1 MTNSNCEMLDEC
13 RHDKRCFNYFNC
25 LDSPSG
31 ITQEKF
37 IQVKYKKLVPE
48 AQMPT
53 YASPGDAGMDLFAVK
68 AATVWAYH
76 KAIISTG
83 IAMEIPGGYFGMIR
97 PRSGL
102 AVKYGLTAT
111 SSGVIDSSY
120 RGEIKVLLHN
130 LGTQRYDISV
140 GDRIA
145 QLLILPVFHAILE
158 ETDELSTSIR
168 GEKGHGSTGK

>member
-1 MTNSNCEMLDEC
+1 MTHAE
-13 RHDKRCFNYFNC
+13 
-25 LDSPSG
+25 SG
-31 ITQEKF
+31 GIKYPWEITQEKL
-37 IQVKYKKLVPE
+37 IQVKYKRLVPE

-53 YASPGDAGMDLFAVK
+53 YALAGDAGMDLFSVK
-68 AATVWAYH
+68 EVTVWAYH
-76 KAIISTG
+76 KAVVPTG
-83 IAMEIPGGYFGMIR
+83 IAIEIPRGYFGMIR

-102 AVKYGLTAT
+102 AVKYGITAT
-111 SSGVIDSSY
+111 SSGVIDSDY

-158 ETDELSTSIR
+158 ETDELSKTSR
-168 GEKGHGSTGK
+168 GEGGHGSTGK